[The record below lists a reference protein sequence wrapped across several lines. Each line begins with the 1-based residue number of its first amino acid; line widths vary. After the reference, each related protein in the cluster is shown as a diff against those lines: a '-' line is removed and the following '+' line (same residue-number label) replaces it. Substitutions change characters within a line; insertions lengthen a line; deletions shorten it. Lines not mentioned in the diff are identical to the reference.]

1 MFEQAENLENPLRC
15 PVKLYEFYLSKWLAA
30 LQYSLLFTRQP
41 GQICYFLTCVITRC
55 SPESIKNRSDVFDLV
70 PERSCVPDS
79 PVWYS
84 TQNLGGEHMSKML
97 NRLRV
102 VKEIQEAQLH
112 MQPFGSY

>member
-1 MFEQAENLENPLRC
+1 MYSKPTCNLFHHN
-15 PVKLYEFYLSKWLAA
+15 
-30 LQYSLLFTRQP
+30 
-41 GQICYFLTCVITRC
+41 
-55 SPESIKNRSDVFDLV
+55 SPESIKNRNDVFYLV

-84 TQNLGGEHMSKML
+84 TNNLGADHMSKML

-112 MQPFGSY
+112 MQPYVGGATGY